1 MVKYFTLSKKL
12 IFLIVY
18 LQKDKDNCD
27 NCKYGDN
34 TLRKATEEVGKGLE
48 QPR

>member
-12 IFLIVY
+12 ICLIIY

-27 NCKYGDN
+27 NWKYGDN
-34 TLRKATEEVGKGLE
+34 TLRKAAGEIGKGLE
-48 QPR
+48 QPK